1 MPQKRRRQSRRR
13 WIPISQNRKKE
24 IRTAYLFL
32 LPSLLGVGGF
42 VFLPFLDVIRRS
54 FLQASGKGF
63 VGAQNYQSV
72 LLNEAFKRAAGNTA
86 RFMVICIPLL
96 LLLSLCTAL
105 ALRNTG
111 VFQKA
116 AKTGV
121 LLPMAMPVASVAVCF
136 QMIFDRHGWLNLL
149 PVSYTHLDVY
159 KRQGVS
165 CTSRSSPWAFA
176 SSAAMDRP
184 SPKCSLWLRDL
195 SPR

>member
-116 AKTGV
+116 AKTGG
-121 LLPMAMPVASVAVCF
+121 PSAYGYARGVC
-136 QMIFDRHGWLNLL
+136 G
-149 PVSYTHLDVY
+149 
-159 KRQGVS
+159 
-165 CTSRSSPWAFA
+165 
-176 SSAAMDRP
+176 
-184 SPKCSLWLRDL
+184 SLFPDDF
-195 SPR
+195 

>member
-63 VGAQNYQSV
+63 VGARNYQSV
-72 LLNEAFKRAAGNTA
+72 LLNEAFGRAAGNTA

-96 LLLSLCTAL
+96 LYYHCA
-105 ALRNTG
+105 RHWRFG
-111 VFQKA
+111 I
-116 AKTGV
+116 
-121 LLPMAMPVASVAVCF
+121 PVCF
-136 QMIFDRHGWLNLL
+136 K
-149 PVSYTHLDVY
+149 
-159 KRQGVS
+159 KRQ
-165 CTSRSSPWAFA
+165 
-176 SSAAMDRP
+176 RP
-184 SPKCSLWLRDL
+184 VCFCLWLCPWRL
-195 SPR
+195 WQSVSR